1 MITSGLEIIYSM
13 EEVSLVQNLVYY
25 IERSYRTPGFGSWGR
40 GTKYNDGTPEVS
52 ASSIGMAKAALEA
65 VNGFNVF
72 GERGSNYS
80 VIYVDID
87 AHNRNRSIFETLL
100 PRESNTKLTD
110 AALLSTISFPFF
122 ATQNQDLYSRTKETV
137 IEHLEGEYGFKR
149 FVGDGFGTQLEDHQR
164 RYYHKGE
171 TLEFEKVENE
181 WPIFYIN
188 MIIDGVFKNLPDQ
201 VKKYKELLK
210 PRLTEGLKSG
220 DPLVPQMYQVGSEQM
235 KHEREMPRSQRRKI
249 TNASNPEEVF
259 LCGQAFYVIAELLTR
274 ELVHVYEVDPIK
286 R

>member
-1 MITSGLEIIYSM
+1 M
-13 EEVSLVQNLVYY
+13 
-25 IERSYRTPGFGSWGR
+25 
-40 GTKYNDGTPEVS
+40 
-52 ASSIGMAKAALEA
+52 
-65 VNGFNVF
+65 
-72 GERGSNYS
+72 S
-80 VIYVDID
+80 V
-87 AHNRNRSIFETLL
+87 APS
-100 PRESNTKLTD
+100 
-110 AALLSTISFPFF
+110 
-122 ATQNQDLYSRTKETV
+122 

-210 PRLTEGLKSG
+210 PRLTEGPKSG